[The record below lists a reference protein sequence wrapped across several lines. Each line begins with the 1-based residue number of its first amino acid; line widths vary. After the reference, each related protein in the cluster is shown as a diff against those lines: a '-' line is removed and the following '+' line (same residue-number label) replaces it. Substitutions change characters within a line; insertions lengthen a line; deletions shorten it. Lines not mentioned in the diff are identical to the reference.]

1 MKHLTTIYKS
11 AAVVLLLLVAA
22 PKSSAQ
28 VLPDAYFNVDWQV
41 GIPLSNDFAGDSS
54 GWGMNLEGG
63 YFLTEAITIGGFL
76 NYQTNFES
84 VSRRTLQLTDGSALT
99 TSQKHAVFQLP
110 FGVAGRYNWL
120 TDDVFQPY
128 VGMKLGAAWT
138 QFSSYY
144 YIYKQYDE
152 AWGFYLSPEVGVS
165 IFPRPD
171 MRFGFHAAFYFS
183 YATNSGSVLSYKVD
197 GLTNL
202 GFRVGISF

>member
-1 MKHLTTIYKS
+1 MKIWTTIYKS
-11 AAVVLLLLVAA
+11 AALAALLLFAA
-22 PKSSAQ
+22 PTGSAQ
-28 VLPDAYFNVDWQV
+28 VLPNTYFNVDWQL
-41 GIPLSNDFAGDSS
+41 GIPLSNDFAEDTS

-63 YFLTEAITIGGFL
+63 YFLTDAITIGAFL

-84 VSRRTLQLTDGSALT
+84 FGRSTLQLNNGSALT

-110 FGVAGRYNWL
+110 FGVTARYNWL
-120 TDDVFQPY
+120 TDDLFQPY

-144 YIYKQYDE
+144 YIYKQYTE

-171 MRFGFHAAFYFS
+171 MRFGFHAALYFS
-183 YATNSGSVLSYKVD
+183 YATNSSDLLTYQID

>member
-84 VSRRTLQLTDGSALT
+84 VSRRTLQLADGSALT

-110 FGVAGRYNWL
+110 FGVTGRYNWL

-128 VGMKLGAAWT
+128 VGLKLGAAWT